1 MSDKTGRYS
10 NALQCAALILKDEG
24 EYKLLCRCST
34 APRKLIS
41 RVAKL
46 SGPMAFYKGFTMCFL
61 RLWPHSI
68 VSLLVFEQL
77 RRGLGM
83 API

>member
-1 MSDKTGRYS
+1 MSDKIGKYS
-10 NALQCAALILKDEG
+10 NAFQCAALILKDEG
-24 EYKLLCRCST
+24 KLSF
-34 APRKLIS
+34 LIS
-41 RVAKL
+41 RVRPEADL
-46 SGPMAFYKGFTMCFL
+46 ERTFPGPRAFYKGFTMCFL

-77 RRGLGM
+77 RRNLGL